1 MLRGLYTAAAGMIS
15 EQRRHDTITNNI
27 ANLNSPGFKQGN
39 ALSRSFPEMLIS
51 TIRGGKDASP
61 APLGKM
67 SLGVFSEESIS
78 VHTQGDLQETQ
89 NPFDFALVSNI
100 QLPGVVFDA
109 TGKYVNAEGERT
121 FQPQALF
128 TVLNPNGEQRYSLN
142 GKFTVDAAGQL
153 VNANGELVLG
163 RDGQALVLLDGAGQ
177 PISNFKV
184 TAKGEFMDSNGRPIL
199 DAAGDPVGLMLSRA
213 ENPNLLLR
221 EGNGLL
227 RINPGD
233 EATISQVAPGD
244 QVEVRQGFIERS
256 NVDSAQSMVD
266 MMSALRAYEA
276 NQKVIQSYDK
286 SMDKAANE
294 VGRV

>member
-1 MLRGLYTAAAGMIS
+1 
-15 EQRRHDTITNNI
+15 
-27 ANLNSPGFKQGN
+27 
-39 ALSRSFPEMLIS
+39 
-51 TIRGGKDASP
+51 
-61 APLGKM
+61 
-67 SLGVFSEESIS
+67 
-78 VHTQGDLQETQ
+78 
-89 NPFDFALVSNI
+89 
-100 QLPGVVFDA
+100 
-109 TGKYVNAEGERT
+109 
-121 FQPQALF
+121 
-128 TVLNPNGEQRYSLN
+128 
-142 GKFTVDAAGQL
+142 
-153 VNANGELVLG
+153 
-163 RDGQALVLLDGAGQ
+163 
-177 PISNFKV
+177 
-184 TAKGEFMDSNGRPIL
+184 MDSDGRPIL
-199 DAAGDPVGLMLSRA
+199 DAAGTPIGLMLSRA